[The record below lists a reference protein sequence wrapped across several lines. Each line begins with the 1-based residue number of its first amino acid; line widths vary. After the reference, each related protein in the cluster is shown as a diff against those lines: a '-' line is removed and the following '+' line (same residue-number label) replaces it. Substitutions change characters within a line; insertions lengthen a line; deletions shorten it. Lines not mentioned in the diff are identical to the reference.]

1 MGLDVLQS
9 QRERER
15 VQQRQWKQA
24 EHQREVASAVEAKV
38 AKWNCRGQDTR
49 GVASHAARAW
59 RHAERLFDE
68 AVQSAEVVEQVKAA
82 LVWCDAEGQLWSRG
96 EAQEQREKA
105 RAKRSGSQWSKV
117 RRWLRDARTRRH
129 VDRLEKELAEVVPE
143 PMLRE
148 SLTRWWCC
156 RRRLEQA
163 KDEEVGRLG
172 SLVAMEQVL
181 CDRLCP
187 QWHDASR
194 EVDERLRHAVRASS
208 AVEGVKSVVRMHQGR
223 HRHVSQERLDL
234 KRWYWHGRV
243 FREGKRKER
252 SPYELLGLKLPT
264 ADWWQLLQMDPQ
276 ELEQKLLTQ

>member
-24 EHQREVASAVEAKV
+24 EPQREVASAVEATV
-38 AKWNCRGQDTR
+38 AQLNGRGQDTR

-59 RHAERLFDE
+59 RQAERLFDE
-68 AVQSAEVVEQVKAA
+68 AVQSAEVVEQGKAA
-82 LVWCDAEGQLWSRG
+82 LVWLDAEGQLLSRG
-96 EAQEQREKA
+96 EAQEQRDKA

-148 SLTRWWCC
+148 SLTRLWCF

-163 KDEEVGRLG
+163 KDAEVGRLG

-187 QWHDASR
+187 QWHDA
-194 EVDERLRHAVRASS
+194 
-208 AVEGVKSVVRMHQGR
+208 
-223 HRHVSQERLDL
+223 
-234 KRWYWHGRV
+234 
-243 FREGKRKER
+243 
-252 SPYELLGLKLPT
+252 
-264 ADWWQLLQMDPQ
+264 
-276 ELEQKLLTQ
+276 